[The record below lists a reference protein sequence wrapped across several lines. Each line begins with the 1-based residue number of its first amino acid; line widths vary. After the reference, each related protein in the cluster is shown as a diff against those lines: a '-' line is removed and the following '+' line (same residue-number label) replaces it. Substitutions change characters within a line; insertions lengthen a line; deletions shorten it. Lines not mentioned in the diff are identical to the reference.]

1 MNAPR
6 PAIARLSAPL
16 RGLWW
21 FAYPRQHMV
30 ADLLAGVVVAVLVLP
45 QSLAYALLAG
55 LPPQA
60 GLYASILPVLAYAL
74 VGSSM
79 VQAVGPVAITA
90 IVTFAVLS
98 PLAAPG
104 SAAYVGMAA
113 ALALM
118 SGLLVLAFGVLRL
131 GFLASLLSRP
141 VVSGFISGSAW
152 LILISQLKLL
162 LGVSAA
168 GVGAWGQLS
177 STLTQLPQ
185 AHLPTVALAVAAVVL
200 LMAAR
205 RALAPALVQWGVA
218 RAAADMAVRLVPLAV
233 VLLATAAVVVW
244 RLDVRHGVVVVGAV
258 QQGLPEL
265 GLVLP
270 GVDTLALLVLPAFV
284 LAFIG
289 TVQNIAMAQA
299 LAIKRRE
306 RVNPNQELVGLGLS
320 NVVASV
326 AGGMPVGGGL
336 SRTAIN
342 VAAGAQT
349 PLASVVAAFAML
361 VLVWV
366 GTAGFARI
374 PLPVLAATIVVAAL
388 QMVDVAEFRRAW
400 AYDRADALAWAGTA
414 LGVLV
419 LGLQGGIVL
428 GIALS
433 LATLL
438 YRASTPHIAV
448 VGRVAGTEHFRNVER
463 HGVETL
469 PGVLFLRIDE
479 SIFFGNLRA
488 IEARLMAELAKLSQ
502 PHAVVLIMSAV
513 NRVDLTGLEA
523 LTDLQR
529 DLSARGVALHLAEV
543 KGPVQDRMQGTAF
556 LTALQG
562 RIHLST
568 NGAFQVLGAWDG
580 YQPGKGPGNV
590 VPNA

>member
-1 MNAPR
+1 MNT
-6 PAIARLSAPL
+6 PL
-16 RGLWW
+16 RGWRRWCALCAWLTEGLWW
-21 FAYPRQHMV
+21 RAYPRQHLG
-30 ADLLAGVVVAVLVLP
+30 ADVLAGVVVAVLVLP

-60 GLYASILPVLAYAL
+60 GLYVSILPVLAYAL

-104 SAAYVGMAA
+104 SAAYAGMAA

-177 STLTQLPQ
+177 STLAQLPQ
-185 AHLPTVALAVAAVVL
+185 AHLPTVALAAAAVVVL
-200 LMAAR
+200 VAGR
-205 RALAPALVQWGVA
+205 TALAPALVRWGVA

-233 VLLATAAVVVW
+233 VLLATAVVVVW
-244 RLDVRHGVVVVGAV
+244 GLDVHHGVAVVGAV
-258 QQGLPEL
+258 KQGLPEL
-265 GLVLP
+265 GLALP
-270 GVDTLALLVLPAFV
+270 GVDTLGLLVVPALI

-299 LAIKRRE
+299 LAIKRHE

-361 VLVWV
+361 GLVWV

-374 PLPVLAATIVVAAL
+374 PLPVLAASIVVAAL
-388 QMVDVAEFRRAW
+388 NMVDAEEFRRAW

-543 KGPVQDRMQGTAF
+543 KGPVQDRMQGTRLLAG
-556 LTALQG
+556 LAG

-568 NGAFQVLGAWDG
+568 NAAFQSLAHP
-580 YQPGKGPGNV
+580 QETP
-590 VPNA
+590 